1 MYLIKVTGNLLG
13 TFGMHQVIFWN
24 YTMHNDVYEPVAYTT
39 GMTGTAAV
47 KLEAPQLP
55 RVQEFMMK
63 HGLSNYG
70 LLLLN
75 NNPLTIN
82 NCVEVWHTVE
92 PLQTSPNRSGH
103 LTWSQLKLY

>member
-1 MYLIKVTGNLLG
+1 MHPVT
-13 TFGMHQVIFWN
+13 FWN
-24 YTMHNDVYEPVAYTT
+24 CTMYNDVYEPVAYTT

-55 RVQEFMMK
+55 WLV
-63 HGLSNYG
+63 SNYG

-75 NNPLTIN
+75 NNPSIVLKHGIQWN
-82 NCVEVWHTVE
+82 L
-92 PLQTSPNRSGH
+92 PSQTSPNHGGH